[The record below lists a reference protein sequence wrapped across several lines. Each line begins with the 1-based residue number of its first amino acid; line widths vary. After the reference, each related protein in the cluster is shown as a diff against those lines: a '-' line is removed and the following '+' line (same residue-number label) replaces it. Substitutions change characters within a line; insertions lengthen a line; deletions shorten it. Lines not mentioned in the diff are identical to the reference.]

1 MTLQS
6 VYGASG
12 GLQQSPGAAVSA
24 GASRLPTAQ
33 ARSPAAWGPSPE
45 PLAPGSKAGR
55 RDSRLLDFGAHAVRP
70 AAWRCPCRSCD
81 SQDRP
86 HAGGLQH
93 RPRPARPRARPF
105 RPASCLRVQPSGEP
119 PCPLPAPTPSPSSSA
134 RKSFKEATKSRR
146 PRSCVF
152 VELVVNIQPEFD

>member
-12 GLQQSPGAAVSA
+12 GEPGQ
-24 GASRLPTAQ
+24 RC
-33 ARSPAAWGPSPE
+33 RREPAACPRHRRGVRPRGGRAPRPE

-55 RDSRLLDFGAHAVRP
+55 RDSRLLNFGAHAVRP
-70 AAWRCPCRSCD
+70 AAWRCPCGSCD

-105 RPASCLRVQPSGEP
+105 RPAGCLRVQPSGEP
-119 PCPLPAPTPSPSSSA
+119 PCPLPAPIPSPSSSA